1 MLRRRF
7 ESYWRH
13 HFNSLLAQLVEQMT
27 VNHWVPGSSPGRGA
41 NLLGTVMK
49 TKAVVRHNPVAKHAH
64 KFNKAVVMQDK
75 KRAASK
81 RACREKNKK

>member
-1 MLRRRF
+1 L
-7 ESYWRH
+7 S
-13 HFNSLLAQLVEQMT
+13 
-27 VNHWVPGSSPGRGA
+27 PSSGTT
-41 NLLGTVMK
+41 LLGTVMK